1 MPEDTIMVLVPETI
15 VVLNLV
21 LCVVILL
28 LGYLVYRTRDII
40 SALFIGISSY
50 SDYRTLTPYLSLPW
64 SLKLPL
70 PC

>member
-50 SDYRTLTPYLSLPW
+50 SGYRT
-64 SLKLPL
+64 
-70 PC
+70 